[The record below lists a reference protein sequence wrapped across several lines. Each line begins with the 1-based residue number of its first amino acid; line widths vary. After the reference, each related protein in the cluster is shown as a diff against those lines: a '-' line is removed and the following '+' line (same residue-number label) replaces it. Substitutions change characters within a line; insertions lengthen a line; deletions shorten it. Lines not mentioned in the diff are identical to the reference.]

1 MMTKL
6 DNNGM
11 PLATKKVENFED
23 ALAMLRNI
31 KVDPAIQKMIDAAG
45 GNLTLNDIVAN
56 PDLTEE
62 QKTNMLRPFGYQ
74 YP

>member
-6 DNNGM
+6 DINGM
-11 PLATKKVENFED
+11 PLATKKVEAFED

-31 KVDPAIQKMIDAAG
+31 KVDPAIQKMVDAAG

>member
-1 MMTKL
+1 MTKL

>member
-6 DNNGM
+6 EISGM
-11 PLATKKVENFED
+11 PLATKKVESFED

-31 KVDPAIQKMIDAAG
+31 KVDPVIQKMIDAAG
-45 GNLTLNDIVAN
+45 GNLTLNDFVAN

>member
-1 MMTKL
+1 MITKL